1 MLFGGVVRVW
11 FGCRA
16 SMAAE
21 DQRVRM
27 RRAVR
32 IPARREHHRMALHV
46 ALEHQ
51 RRAAAHRDA
60 GVRLPAFPNPREL
73 LYVGVDQ
80 IALRPAVIENEVRYE
95 S

>member
-1 MLFGGVVRVW
+1 MT
-11 FGCRA
+11 
-16 SMAAE
+16 AE

-46 ALEHQ
+46 ALELQ

-60 GVRLPAFPNPREL
+60 GVPLPALPNPREL
-73 LYVGVDQ
+73 LHVGVDQ
-80 IALRPAVIENEVRYE
+80 VALRPPVIENEVRYG
-95 S
+95 SQK